1 MVKIDKIISGGQTGA
16 DRAVLDFAIANG
28 IPYGGAVTWLRFFY
42 FKSLS
47 SVPSID
53 SATASSCN
61 KENVNLD

>member
-28 IPYGGAVTWLRFFY
+28 IPYGGGVTWLRFFY

-47 SVPSID
+47 SVPSYVEQQCID
-53 SATASSCN
+53 SAAAS
-61 KENVNLD
+61 